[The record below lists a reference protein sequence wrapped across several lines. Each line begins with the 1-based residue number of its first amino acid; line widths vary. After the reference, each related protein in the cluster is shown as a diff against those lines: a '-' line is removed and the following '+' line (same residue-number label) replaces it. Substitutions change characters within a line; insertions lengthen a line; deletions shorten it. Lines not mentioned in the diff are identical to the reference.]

1 MLERFDPRR
10 SPSIAIKRFRDDFTQ
25 MMNRFFEE
33 PFFQSQSS
41 FMPAINVKEE
51 QEQYIVEAELP
62 GMDVNDVDIEVNG
75 NILTIR
81 GERKQ
86 ETEQEGKQM
95 HMIES
100 SYGAFQR
107 SFTLP
112 DHVNMDQISAEHK
125 NGILYIQIPKD
136 QSQKVR
142 KININRIEH

>member
-1 MLERFDPRR
+1 MLERFDPKRN
-10 SPSIAIKRFRDDFTQ
+10 SPISMKRFRDDLTQ

-62 GMDVNDVDIEVNG
+62 GMDAKDVDIEVSG

-86 ETEQEGKQM
+86 ETEQEGRQT

-112 DHVNMDQISAEHK
+112 DHVNVDQIRADHK

-142 KININRIEH
+142 KIDINRIEH